1 MARRKNAR
9 QASKGG
15 QEDSYGLNEV
25 DDFAKKREKVMLDK
39 AGLTEYP
46 ESGDSDGLMSDENE
60 EGVMNV
66 DDESSEGDQDEEP
79 EEDDEPLDGEKAYRQ
94 VFGRKLDLGDAR
106 DAEDGGETMLDNES
120 AWGSTKNEYYG
131 ADDLDDE
138 EAAKEIEREALRQQ
152 KKHLEDLDMNDYL
165 DEEVEEDWA
174 KSAKDFSLGQF
185 QEATNQPQTQVRA
198 RDILKMSADGK
209 EKLLKVWCPEF
220 FPLSKE
226 LAHLAPQLD
235 ELKAQQNSSETTS
248 IKITALSSYLGAIS
262 SYFTI
267 LLHEI
272 QTNDDFKS
280 MKEHPIMESILL
292 CKEVWRQ
299 AQELPE
305 EVPVEEE
312 QDSEGIASDVEN
324 MEDDLLEDENA
335 QESDAE
341 SAGAVGSDH
350 EPEYHSDDLDIDISR
365 PRVNQS
371 ASNKVPSAEIDDYV
385 ESEVA
390 DVDAQEKK
398 ARKKTLRFYTSK
410 IDQQATKKGDKF
422 KGDDDIPYKERL
434 YERQQRLLEEARKRG
449 QSGPDGTEL
458 NAQDYDSEDEKVAKN
473 VNTGSSTDYYNE
485 IQQSGLNKKQARK
498 QAHKDAVL
506 ASREG
511 KLAELAG
518 EVGENGKRA
527 ISYQIMKNK
536 GLTPRRKKENQN
548 SRVKKRKKYDQAKK
562 KLKSVRAVYSGGLS
576 GVYEGE
582 KTGIKKNLTKSV
594 KFKN

>member
-9 QASKGG
+9 QAPKGG
-15 QEDSYGLNEV
+15 QEDFYGLNEV

-335 QESDAE
+335 QESDKE

-449 QSGPDGTEL
+449 QSVPDGTEL

-562 KLKSVRAVYSGGLS
+562 KLKSVRSVYSGGLS

>member
-1 MARRKNAR
+1 MARRKNVR
-9 QASKGG
+9 QAAKGG
-15 QEDSYGLNEV
+15 HEDSYGLNEV
-25 DDFAKKREKVMLDK
+25 DDFAQKREKVMLDK
-39 AGLTEYP
+39 AGMSEYP

-66 DDESSEGDQDEEP
+66 DDESSEDDQDEGSQ
-79 EEDDEPLDGEKAYRQ
+79 EEDEPLDGEKAYRQ

-106 DAEDGGETMLDNES
+106 EAENEGATMLDNES

-198 RDILKMSADGK
+198 RDILKMSAEGK

-226 LAHLAPQLD
+226 LALLAPQLD
-235 ELKAQQNSSETTS
+235 ELKAQQQSSESIS

-280 MKEHPIMESILL
+280 MKEHPIMENILL
-292 CKEVWRQ
+292 CKELWRQ
-299 AQELPE
+299 AQEIPE
-305 EVPVEEE
+305 EAPVEEE
-312 QDSEGIASDVEN
+312 QDSEEIASDVEN
-324 MEDDLLEDENA
+324 MEDDLLEDEIA
-335 QESDAE
+335 HESDAQ
-341 SAGAVGSDH
+341 SADAADSDQ
-350 EPEYHSDDLDIDISR
+350 ELEYHSDDLDIDINK
-365 PRVNQS
+365 PRVNS
-371 ASNKVPSAEIDDYV
+371 GASNKLPTAEVDDYV

-390 DVDAQEKK
+390 DVDAQEKR

-458 NAQDYDSEDEKVAKN
+458 NAQDYDSEDEKVAKT
-473 VNTGSSTDYYNE
+473 VNTGSSNDYYNV
-485 IQQSGLNKKQARK
+485 IQQSGLNKKEARK

-506 ASREG
+506 ANREG

-518 EVGENGKRA
+518 EAGENGKRA
-527 ISYQIMKNK
+527 IGYQIMKNK

-594 KFKN
+594 KFKS